1 MPGDGYASFL
11 EYLTDQHLSLSPYDP
26 GDFLYGHNGPC
37 PQIARDHPFGQ
48 VPEILDIP
56 QQELVEWDR
65 CVRDFYRTEGFML
78 ELGEARLWRRARW
91 AESGGHGYADVSDE
105 LFLELLTEGLY
116 SKFLC
121 HKLDASDRERFAGL
135 IDDDERYFWKS
146 DYSCMAAIERTRD
159 AETFVAPTV

>member
-1 MPGDGYASFL
+1 
-11 EYLTDQHLSLSPYDP
+11 
-26 GDFLYGHNGPC
+26 
-37 PQIARDHPFGQ
+37 
-48 VPEILDIP
+48 
-56 QQELVEWDR
+56 
-65 CVRDFYRTEGFML
+65 
-78 ELGEARLWRRARW
+78 GEARLWRRARW

-159 AETFVAPTV
+159 AETFVAPTVVLLKETAPRTFEVVAIDLRYWDVDQYRYISAPLTPDAG